1 MRKAFFAIIGE
12 ASVYR
17 MRKSSGYQEFLAYVA
32 AVGRKT
38 MERRGNLGRPF
49 LMVYYEET
57 KLISNW
63 QLKYSFSS
71 LLRRGSFSGET
82 ARKRGIKKSGTRG
95 GALNFSSPH
104 SPYRKDERE
113 LCGGESTFSAIL
125 VQQQNIPLYFSFPS
139 QVVSYILVTQ
149 ITTLHFTESPE
160 T

>member
-1 MRKAFFAIIGE
+1 
-12 ASVYR
+12 
-17 MRKSSGYQEFLAYVA
+17 
-32 AVGRKT
+32 

-63 QLKYSFSS
+63 QLNTVLALSS
-71 LLRRGSFSGET
+71 TEAPSVEKRRENGEL
-82 ARKRGIKKSGTRG
+82 KNRGPAG
-95 GALNFSSPH
+95 GAVNFSSPH
-104 SPYRKDERE
+104 SPAYRKDEKE

-125 VQQQNIPLYFSFPS
+125 VQQRNIPLYFSFPS

-149 ITTLHFTESPE
+149 ITTLNFKESPE